1 MGVLHPTAKTLNS
14 VSRSSLPIWVL
25 HPDRFMLSPPR
36 PHAHSSHQCPG
47 LFAHVLPSVCNDISL
62 LSPAT
67 LFLFFKAHSWHI
79 KVPRLGVE
87 SELHLPAYTPAAA
100 TQDPSR
106 ICYLH
111 HSSWQHW
118 VLNPLSLARD
128 RTHILMDTNRVC
140 NPLSHKNSI
149 ISNSL
154 IILKA
159 QFK

>member
-1 MGVLHPTAKTLNS
+1 MLVLPINVL
-14 VSRSSLPIWVL
+14 VSLPMSFL
-25 HPDRFMLSPPR
+25 LSAMTFPF
-36 PHAHSSHQCPG
+36 SHQQ
-47 LFAHVLPSVCNDISL
+47 
-62 LSPAT
+62 LSF
-67 LFLFFKAHSWHI
+67 FLFFKAHSWHI

-140 NPLSHKNSI
+140 NPLSHNKNSI